1 MPGMSKEEADRYFNS
16 YDIKRLEQYAMNLVD
31 YHLVVDLVPQIARL
45 YFTNQLGPEFSL
57 SLVQSAILIGMGLEH
72 KSIEDLEKELQ
83 LPPNQMLALFNKIV
97 KKVISLLEDIS
108 VKEMS
113 QLMFKERSAADKA
126 SLDNK
131 MQPLAQS
138 LEEELNEA
146 ASKVKAKEA
155 AQKKQL
161 LDMKLDLKQYE
172 IKGTEN
178 EWTDALK
185 LPATSSYVTVKR

>member
-31 YHLVVDLVPQIARL
+31 YHLVVDLVPQIALL
-45 YFTNQLGPEFSL
+45 YFSNQLGPEFSL

>member
-97 KKVISLLEDIS
+97 KKVISLLEEIS

>member
-1 MPGMSKEEADRYFNS
+1 
-16 YDIKRLEQYAMNLVD
+16 
-31 YHLVVDLVPQIARL
+31 
-45 YFTNQLGPEFSL
+45 
-57 SLVQSAILIGMGLEH
+57 MGLEH

-97 KKVISLLEDIS
+97 KKVISLLEEIS